1 MSDDLVKRL
10 RERPLRGGGESNDEF
25 AIRRQKEREDGADL
39 IEAQAARIAKL
50 EAALHKIADRT
61 KRAHPQTQ
69 EGEIHQIAITV
80 LTNNTQENI
89 NDINE

>member
-1 MSDDLVKRL
+1 MSDLLDRL
-10 RERPLRGGGESNDEF
+10 QDMVYLKYDDMNAAREAIHHIES
-25 AIRRQKEREDGADL
+25 
-39 IEAQAARIAKL
+39 QAARIAEL

-69 EGEIHQIAITV
+69 EGEIHHIAITA

-89 NDINE
+89 NG